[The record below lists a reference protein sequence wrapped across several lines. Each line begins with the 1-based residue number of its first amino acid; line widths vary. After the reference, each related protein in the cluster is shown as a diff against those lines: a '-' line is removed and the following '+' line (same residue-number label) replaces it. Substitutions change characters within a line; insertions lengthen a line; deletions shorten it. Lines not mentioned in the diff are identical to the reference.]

1 MRFLLTLIMAYFISA
16 ATHAQENIAI
26 NDLLNEANA
35 STYSDPEQAGKIASY
50 IVSQNE
56 NNIIHAQAKL
66 ILAKSSY
73 VRGTYNT
80 AIKNAL
86 EAKVLAQKTNDEAI
100 KFETLVFAI
109 KLLRILDLETV
120 AKKYTNELT
129 SLKKQTKDNELILKI
144 DGKLKQDDALVLLKS
159 GKYLEADKS
168 LKNAASLIYKTEDS
182 ISKNEIKIA
191 KFDLLLKSEK
201 LQPNDIALKDFESIS
216 ASDFEK
222 IQVLDI
228 IGRQYF
234 HDKEYQKAIS
244 SFEDALALSIN
255 LPNIQFKNKSLE
267 GLSLSYLALEDTDSF
282 FKYKQQSNLVSTQ
295 IVTDKNLATNT
306 VFNFI
311 NSYLNEISESE
322 VHQSYTSIY
331 VLGGLLILLILIGV
345 SINYMYTSKAKEYLT
360 IYKYISPKQTDEKH
374 QPKVE
379 NIDKSSI
386 IPVETEQML
395 LQKLSKFEMGKKFT
409 NQNMSIALLASQFDT
424 NTKYLSEVI
433 NRHKGKNFNGYIN
446 ELRINYI
453 IEKLK
458 TDPIYFNYK
467 ISYLAEEC
475 GFSSHSSFTTVFK
488 SVTGISPTKF
498 MNYLQHQKE
507 SA

>member
-1 MRFLLTLIMAYFISA
+1 M
-16 ATHAQENIAI
+16 
-26 NDLLNEANA
+26 
-35 STYSDPEQAGKIASY
+35 
-50 IVSQNE
+50 
-56 NNIIHAQAKL
+56 
-66 ILAKSSY
+66 
-73 VRGTYNT
+73 
-80 AIKNAL
+80 
-86 EAKVLAQKTNDEAI
+86 
-100 KFETLVFAI
+100 
-109 KLLRILDLETV
+109 
-120 AKKYTNELT
+120 
-129 SLKKQTKDNELILKI
+129 
-144 DGKLKQDDALVLLKS
+144 
-159 GKYLEADKS
+159 EADKS

-216 ASDFEK
+216 TSDFEK

-311 NSYLNEISESE
+311 NSYLNEISESK

-409 NQNMSIALLASQFDT
+409 NQDTSIALLASQFDT